1 MNLMHD
7 LHHLRDRNLRLS
19 TKIWLFFMLFV
30 CIVFLLMWLFQII
43 FLEWFYE
50 SMKIRDT
57 AKVALHLVEY
67 YEKDGFEDKAN
78 EIALQ
83 NEMCIE
89 LLDKD
94 GKEVYYDCM
103 YNGKCLLHGV
113 NSGTFFYLID
123 LQNSQSGI
131 ICRRVFNESL
141 QSEMLVYGCTIY
153 RQDKTVAGYLLLNSP
168 LVPVESTVSILKRQT
183 MIITILL
190 VFFGFL
196 LSFFTA
202 NHIATPIINITASAK
217 RLAHGDYQTP
227 FEGGGYAEVDDLAET
242 LNYTAQELSKTDEMQ
257 RDLIANVSHDLR
269 TPLTSIYGACSAMR
283 DNFDALPRQTHM
295 KLLSDVCADAQWLVR
310 MVENLLSVTRVD
322 TSTVRLSK
330 NDTVLEELIDAVL
343 VKFHKHYPDIDV
355 HVEIP
360 EEFVSIP
367 MDAMLISQVLMNLLE
382 NAVFHAKGMKNL
394 WLRVEVKGFWAYF
407 YVEDDGCGI
416 PEEKLPKLFTGMLGS
431 EAPMDQSRSSMG
443 IGLSVCSAIIK
454 AHGGEIW
461 ANKRVG
467 GGTEVGF
474 RLEMEDE
481 NGE

>member
-1 MNLMHD
+1 
-7 LHHLRDRNLRLS
+7 
-19 TKIWLFFMLFV
+19 
-30 CIVFLLMWLFQII
+30 
-43 FLEWFYE
+43 
-50 SMKIRDT
+50 MKG
-57 AKVALHLVEY
+57 KFPW
-67 YEKDGFEDKAN
+67 KD
-78 EIALQ
+78 
-83 NEMCIE
+83 
-89 LLDKD
+89 
-94 GKEVYYDCM
+94 
-103 YNGKCLLHGV
+103 
-113 NSGTFFYLID
+113 
-123 LQNSQSGI
+123 
-131 ICRRVFNESL
+131 
-141 QSEMLVYGCTIY
+141 MLVLGGALAAAIAG
-153 RQDKTVAGYLLLNSP
+153 VAAIQAVSGRIDGVASMVFVLAAFFVSMYTEGYLWGVAASVIGMLAVNFAFRSP
-168 LVPVESTVSILKRQT
+168 YFAFNFTLPENLFSGAVMLVVSIMTSTLTTQLKRQEQ
-183 MIITILL
+183 MKAEAEKERMRGNLL
-190 VFFGFL
+190 R
-196 LSFFTA
+196 A
-202 NHIATPIINITASAK
+202 
-217 RLAHGDYQTP
+217 
-227 FEGGGYAEVDDLAET
+227 
-242 LNYTAQELSKTDEMQ
+242 
-257 RDLIANVSHDLR
+257 VSHDLR

-295 KLLSDVCADAQWLVR
+295 KLLSDVCTDAQWLVR

-343 VKFHKHYPDIDV
+343 VKFHKHYPDTEV

-394 WLRVEVKGFWAYF
+394 WLRVEVKGLWAYF

-431 EAPMDQSRSSMG
+431 EAPTDQSRSSMG

-461 ANKRVG
+461 ANKRAG